1 MSQRTDLH
9 VSIDRICRLPSQI
22 ERLVADL
29 TAAQLTTRYLEGE
42 WTVAQ
47 NVHHLADSHM
57 NSYIRCKLILTE
69 DEPQLTPYD
78 QDSWASLPDAGTA
91 DLVTS
96 LPLLHA
102 LHARWLHFW
111 RSLEAEE
118 WSRTGFHPE
127 NGHVRLDAILRS
139 YADHGEAHIEQIS
152 RTLAAQYAD
161 RPDSSAEFF
170 ANLTREWSALFNFL
184 SRHESEL
191 DVPIEAGWS
200 AKDHVA
206 HITAWE
212 TFLLRHHLGGEDA
225 ASALEL
231 TPQQYAD
238 FSIDEINAALH
249 ARGRDRALADVL
261 ADADTTHRALMDAL
275 GAMPFDALLHPRYDD
290 ETDSPLLDWV
300 IGNTYDHYLE
310 HGLYLRTHLS
320 A

>member
-29 TAAQLTTRYLEGE
+29 TAAPLPTRYLEGE

-102 LHARWLHFW
+102 LHARWVHFW

-118 WSRTGFHPE
+118 W
-127 NGHVRLDAILRS
+127 
-139 YADHGEAHIEQIS
+139 
-152 RTLAAQYAD
+152 
-161 RPDSSAEFF
+161 
-170 ANLTREWSALFNFL
+170 
-184 SRHESEL
+184 
-191 DVPIEAGWS
+191 
-200 AKDHVA
+200 
-206 HITAWE
+206 
-212 TFLLRHHLGGEDA
+212 
-225 ASALEL
+225 
-231 TPQQYAD
+231 
-238 FSIDEINAALH
+238 
-249 ARGRDRALADVL
+249 
-261 ADADTTHRALMDAL
+261 
-275 GAMPFDALLHPRYDD
+275 
-290 ETDSPLLDWV
+290 
-300 IGNTYDHYLE
+300 
-310 HGLYLRTHLS
+310 
-320 A
+320 